1 MSNQRTSPY
10 YNPLVIISGLVGVSA
25 FGGGIYGMSGAI
37 GIPLELLEGSMFPN
51 YFIPSLILFMIVG
64 GFSLLSTIMILKG
77 NKNARR
83 ITILTGVIILI
94 WIVFQLNII
103 GYESW
108 LQPFI
113 AIAGISILLLSGK
126 LPDSKQSNS
135 SQRNMSAFN

>member
-10 YNPLVIISGLVGVSA
+10 YNPLAIISGLVGVSA
-25 FGGGIYGMSGAI
+25 FGGGIYGMSGAK

>member
-25 FGGGIYGMSGAI
+25 FGGGIYGMSGAK

-126 LPDSKQSNS
+126 LPDAKQSNS

>member
-1 MSNQRTSPY
+1 
-10 YNPLVIISGLVGVSA
+10 VSA
-25 FGGGIYGMSGAI
+25 FGGGIYGMSGAK

>member
-25 FGGGIYGMSGAI
+25 FGGGIYGMSGAK

>member
-1 MSNQRTSPY
+1 
-10 YNPLVIISGLVGVSA
+10 
-25 FGGGIYGMSGAI
+25 MSGAK